1 MKKNYKPLL
10 FAATGFIG
18 GTFIATLITILI
30 SLTTSLSGENP
41 WQYLPMVPGFE
52 AAVGNQLG
60 AFALQF
66 FLSGLLG
73 AGFAA
78 ASLIFET
85 ERWSFAFQSLLHF
98 VVLAGIMLP
107 IAWVTR
113 WMEHSLGGVLGYL
126 LIFVAI
132 YFVIWLCYSLPT
144 RRKIERM
151 NRALKENN
159 NKENR

>member
-1 MKKNYKPLL
+1 MKKKGRPLL
-10 FAATGFIG
+10 FAAFGFIG
-18 GTFIATLITILI
+18 GTFIATLVTMLI
-30 SLTTSLSGENP
+30 SLTTSLSGANP
-41 WQYLPMVPGFE
+41 WRYLPMVPGFE

-66 FLSGLLG
+66 FLSGILG

-78 ASLIFET
+78 ASLIFEI

-98 VVLAGIMLP
+98 MVLAGIMLP
-107 IAWVTR
+107 IAWFTR
-113 WMEHSLGGVLGYL
+113 WMQHSLGGILVYL

-151 NRALKENN
+151 NLALKEAN
-159 NKENR
+159 NKQNR